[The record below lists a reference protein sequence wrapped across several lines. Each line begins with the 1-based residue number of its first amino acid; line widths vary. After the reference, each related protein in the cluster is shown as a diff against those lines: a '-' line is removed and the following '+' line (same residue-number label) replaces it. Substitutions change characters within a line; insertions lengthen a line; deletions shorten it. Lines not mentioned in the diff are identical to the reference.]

1 MSNNNKQQRYLEIS
15 RQITEQVGGKENI
28 VAARTAQR
36 GCASC

>member
-28 VAARTAQR
+28 VASTH
-36 GCASC
+36 CASC